1 MTLEQAFDNQDF
13 IEALDTQHF
22 PEAFSFLDKA
32 EEREKLFLVIQE
44 EGINPLNKFT
54 VISSYFLAHSNN
66 LTRVEIPESVWSIGP
81 QAFSYCENL
90 IEINI
95 PNRITT
101 IDYGTFLGCANLREI
116 IIPDGVTSIKRNAFS
131 GCSKLVKIIIP
142 DTIISIGD
150 GAFDYCS
157 SLKEIQFKGCIEQ
170 VKWLKLENTDQWR
183 KNSSIEKIICSNGV
197 INL

>member
-1 MTLEQAFDNQDF
+1 MTLDQAFNNQDF
-13 IEALDTQHF
+13 IEALDTQNF

-32 EEREKLFLVIQE
+32 EEREKLFLIIQE

-54 VISSYFLAHSNN
+54 VISSYFLERCNN
-66 LTRVEIPESVWSIGP
+66 LTHIQIPETVWSIGP
-81 QAFSYCENL
+81 QAFSYCKNL

-101 IDYGTFLGCANLREI
+101 IDYGTFLGCASLREI
-116 IIPDGVTSIKRNAFS
+116 IIPDGVTSINRNAFCS
-131 GCSKLVKIIIP
+131 CSKLVKVVIP
-142 DTIISIGD
+142 DTIILIDNS
-150 GAFDYCS
+150 AFDQCS

-170 VKWLKLENTDQWR
+170 FMLENTDQWR
-183 KNSSIEKIICSNGV
+183 KNSSIEKIICTNGV